1 MEVDGPIQFHLERH
15 YKRVSQSQT
24 NCFQLTVT
32 AGSKNSE
39 IVYSIVDGNL
49 QSNFSIDP
57 STGEIQVAHPL
68 DFELVAPTPL

>member
-1 MEVDGPIQFHLERH
+1 
-15 YKRVSQSQT
+15 
-24 NCFQLTVT
+24 VT